1 MSGQTQQRWADR
13 VGEEVQRRLQL
24 LKMFET
30 PEAQTVALKVC
41 SADPVAFINDWCWT
55 YDPRNRRPLPKRLPM
70 RLWQRQEEL
79 VRFVTGLIEQN
90 TSGGIKK
97 SRDQGVSWIAA
108 CVAVWLMI
116 FRPESV
122 VTFGSRKEALVDGA
136 DDLDALL
143 PKCRLLIEML
153 PAWMRPQIE
162 DRFLFLRNVGNGAV
176 IKGEAGD
183 GMGRGGR
190 STVYMADEWAA
201 VPRADKVD
209 AALSGNSEC
218 VIYMSTSAG
227 IGTNFYR
234 KEKGGDLPFFHCYW
248 TDDPRKDA
256 DWRAAKIRQV
266 GPVTFAREYDGDDG
280 AALDNVLIPAS
291 WVLAA
296 VDLDLPPLGV
306 CRSGLDVADEG
317 EDETVQV
324 VRRGPCTT
332 RVMGWGGVL
341 PAVSAQRAAAVC
353 VDEGVDRLAYDRVG
367 VGAGAAG
374 ELEGE
379 RRWPFAVDGVIAQA
393 VPTKTRYW
401 DDPTRC
407 ADERFANLSAELW
420 WHLRL
425 LFESTWLHVHEG
437 QEFPLDQLISIPAD
451 DKLISQLSSR
461 LYELTPQGKVAL
473 ESKKQMRRRGVKSP
487 DRADALALAYC
498 PPLKIHVPLGFD
510 AGGSRKVS

>member
-1 MSGQTQQRWADR
+1 MSVETQERWQER
-13 VGEEVQRRLQL
+13 VAAEVQRRLGL
-24 LKMFET
+24 LQRFED
-30 PEAQTVALKVC
+30 EQAQRVALAAC
-41 SADPVAFINDWCWT
+41 AADPVLFINDWCWT

-70 RLWQRQEEL
+70 RLWARQESL
-79 VRFVTGLIEQN
+79 VRFVAGLIEEN

-108 CVAVWLMI
+108 CLAVWLML

-143 PKCRLLIEML
+143 PKCRLLLEML
-153 PAWMRPQIE
+153 PAWMRPRIE
-162 DRFLFLRNVGNGAV
+162 DRFLFVRNTDNGAV

-190 STVYMADEWAA
+190 STVYFADEWAA

-209 AALSGNSEC
+209 AALSGNSDC
-218 VIYMSTSAG
+218 VVYMSTSAG

-256 DWRAAKIRQV
+256 DWRAAKLRQV

-280 AALDNVLIPAS
+280 AALDNVLIPAA

-296 VDLDLPPLGV
+296 VDLDLAPLGI
-306 CRSGLDVADEG
+306 CQLGLDVADEG
-317 EDETVQV
+317 EDETVEV
-324 VRRGPCTT
+324 VRRGPVVTLVRSWSGT
-332 RVMGWGGVL
+332 L
-341 PAVSAQRAAAVC
+341 PAVSAQRASQTARE
-353 VDEGVDRLAYDRVG
+353 EGVERLAYDRVG

-374 ELEGE
+374 VLEVE
-379 RRWPFAVDGVIAQA
+379 ALPFVVDGVIAQA
-393 VPTKTRYW
+393 TPTRTRYP
-401 DDPTRC
+401 DDPDRP
-407 ADERFANLSAELW
+407 ADQRFANLSAEMW

-425 LFESTWLHVHEG
+425 LFEHTWLHVHEG
-437 QEFPLDQLISIPAD
+437 QEFAPDQLISIPHD

-461 LYELTPQGKVAL
+461 LFDLTPAGKLAL
-473 ESKKQMRRRGVKSP
+473 ESKKQMRKRGVRSP

-498 PPLKIHVPLGFD
+498 PPLKISVSMGFD
-510 AGGSRKVS
+510 LGSSCKVS

>member
-1 MSGQTQQRWADR
+1 MSVATHDRWLERTDA
-13 VGEEVQRRLQL
+13 EVRRRLHLAAQ
-24 LKMFET
+24 FST
-30 PEAQTVALKVC
+30 PEAQAVALKVC
-41 SADPVAFINDWCWT
+41 ASDPVAFINDWCWT
-55 YDPRNRRPLPKRLPM
+55 FDPRNRRPLPKRLPM
-70 RLWQRQEEL
+70 KLWPRQEEL
-79 VRFVTGLIEQN
+79 VRFVAALIEEN

-108 CVAVWLMI
+108 CVATWLLV

-136 DDLDALL
+136 DDLDALI

-153 PAWMRPQIE
+153 PPWMRPQIE
-162 DRFLFLRNVGNGAV
+162 DRFLFIRNPGNGSV

-190 STVYMADEWAA
+190 STVYFPDEWAA

-209 AALSGNSEC
+209 AALSGNSDC

-280 AALDNVLIPAS
+280 AALDNVMIPAA

-296 VDLDLPPLGV
+296 VDLDLPMDGPCQG
-306 CRSGLDVADEG
+306 GLDVADEG
-317 EDETVQV
+317 EDENSLA
-324 VRRGPCTT
+324 VRRGPVTT
-332 RVMGWGGVL
+332 ITMGWTGCL
-341 PAVSAQRAAAVC
+341 PNVSALRAAKIC
-353 VDEGVDRLAYDRVG
+353 EDEGADRLAYDRVG

-374 ELEGE
+374 VLEVEGH
-379 RRWPFAVDGVIAQA
+379 RFAVDGVIAQA
-393 VPTKTRYW
+393 TPTRTRYA
-401 DDPTRC
+401 DDPDRQAC
-407 ADERFANLSAELW
+407 DRFANLSAELW
-420 WHLRL
+420 WNLRL
-425 LFESTWLHVHEG
+425 LFENTWRYVHEG
-437 QEFPLDQLISIPAD
+437 AEFSPDQLISIPHD
-451 DKLISQLSSR
+451 DRLISQLSSR
-461 LYELTPQGKVAL
+461 LFELTPTGKVAV
-473 ESKKQMRRRGVKSP
+473 ESKKNMRRRGVRSP
-487 DRADALALAYC
+487 DRADALCLAFC
-498 PPLKIHVPLGFD
+498 PPLKLQIQMSADSGATP
-510 AGGSRKVS
+510 KVS